1 MSNERYSVI
10 GKRVANVDG
19 VEKVTGSGKYTVD
32 MALPNMLYGKI
43 LRSPHPH
50 ARIVSID
57 AHRAEQLPGVKIVLT
72 GKDTLGRRNGIWRS
86 YRDLCDEEILCRE
99 KVRYVGD
106 AVATLAATDEE
117 TADEALRLID
127 VDYEVLPAAFDPI
140 DSMKEGVAE
149 IHEGFERN
157 MNVYRQI
164 EWGDVEEAFK
174 GCDYVREDTFHCSSQ
189 AHACLEPHCAI
200 ASFTHDGKL
209 TVWTSTQSNY
219 YTQLLL
225 SDMTGLREGDIKVI
239 KPHVGGGFG
248 GKLSLDSAQYCAS
261 LLSMKLMRPVKIVLS
276 RAEEFAATKRRTP
289 IHYHLKLG
297 AKKDGTLV
305 AKKVRAIT
313 EGGAYTAM
321 GGTALYL
328 TGFFSSFPYKYDNY
342 QYDGFR
348 VYTNNEATSACRGFG
363 APQANFVG
371 ESQIDMMAEDLGIDP
386 IQFRLKNAMKPNHVI
401 PGQATILSCELTQCL
416 ESIDKWIKSRG
427 QLPSNHGIGVSA
439 YGFMSGGIFNW
450 IDTPYAFAA
459 AMVKINVDG
468 KVDLFTGA
476 NEIGQ
481 GSSTTLCIICAE
493 ELGVHLEDITL
504 HTGDTSACP
513 VDLGAWGSRQTLM
526 SGNAVKM
533 AAAGA
538 KKQLLEV
545 AFHQLKP
552 NVIYDLDIKDHWVHL
567 VERPYRRVSYFDVV
581 KDAIRGREG
590 NAIIGHGHY
599 TPHGKGMVSPAYSF
613 GVQAVEVKVDAETGK
628 VDLIHIVTAH
638 ECGQVINPIGLEG
651 QVEGASVM
659 AAGWALTEELKS
671 RDGRIINDNFRDYKL
686 LLAPDVPE
694 CSVIEVESYEPE
706 GPYGA
711 KEAGEGLTIP
721 GGAAIANAVY
731 NAVGVRMTD
740 MPLTPEKIL
749 RALEKKRMQEE
760 DEEDMELVAGA

>member
-1 MSNERYSVI
+1 MSTHKYSVI
-10 GKRVANVDG
+10 GTRVNNVDA
-19 VEKVTGSGKYTVD
+19 VEKVTGNGKYTVD
-32 MALPNMLYGKI
+32 IVLPHMLYGKI
-43 LRSPHPH
+43 LRSPHAH

-57 AHRAEQLPGVKIVLT
+57 TSRAENLPGVKCVLT
-72 GKDTLGRRNGIWRS
+72 GKDTQGRKNGIWRS

-106 AVATLAATDEE
+106 AVACVAATERE
-117 TADEALRLID
+117 IAEEALTLID
-127 VDYEVLPAAFDPI
+127 VEYEVLPAAFDPLDAI
-140 DSMKEGVAE
+140 VEGMPE
-149 IHEGFERN
+149 IHEGIERN

-164 EWGDVEEAFK
+164 EWGDVEEAFEE
-174 GCDYVREDTFHCSSQ
+174 CDYVREDTFHCSSQ

-209 TVWTSTQSNY
+209 TLWTSTQSNY

-225 SDMTGLREGDIKVI
+225 SDMTSLREGDIKVI

-248 GKLSLDSAQYCAS
+248 GKLSLDSAQYCAT
-261 LLSMKLMRPVKIVLS
+261 LLSMKLVRPVKIVLTRS
-276 RAEEFAATKRRTP
+276 EEFTATKRRTP
-289 IHYHLKLG
+289 IHYTLKLG

-348 VYTNNEATSACRGFG
+348 VYTNNAATSACRGFG

-371 ESQIDMMAEDLGIDP
+371 ESQIDMMAEDLGIDS
-386 IQFRLKNAMKPNHVI
+386 IELRLKNAMTANHVI
-401 PGQATILSCELTQCL
+401 PEQARIQSCELKQCL
-416 ESIDKWIKSRG
+416 NAIDSWIKDRG
-427 QLPSNHGIGVSA
+427 ELPPNHGIGISA

-450 IDTPYAFAA
+450 IDTPYAFAT
-459 AMVKINVDG
+459 AMVRINVDG
-468 KVDLFTGA
+468 KVDLFIGA

-481 GSSTTLCIICAE
+481 GSSTTLAMICAE
-493 ELGVHLEDITL
+493 ELGVTVDDITL
-504 HTGDTSACP
+504 HTGDTSVCP

-533 AAAGA
+533 AANEA
-538 KKQLLEV
+538 KKQLLEA

-552 NVIYDLDIKDHWVHL
+552 NVIYDLDIKNHWVHL
-567 VERPYRRVSYFDVV
+567 VERPYRRISYFDIV
-581 KDAIRGREG
+581 KDAIRGKEG
-590 NAIIGHGHY
+590 NPIFGYGHY

-613 GVQAVEVKVDAETGK
+613 GVQAVEVKVDTDTGK
-628 VDLIHIVTAH
+628 VDLVHIVTAH

-659 AAGWALTEELKS
+659 SAGWALTEELKS
-671 RDGRIINDNFRDYKL
+671 DTNGRIINDNFRDYKL
-686 LLAPDVPE
+686 LLAGDVPE
-694 CSVIEVESYEPE
+694 MSVIEIESYEPE

-721 GGAAIANAVY
+721 TAGAIANAIY
-731 NAVGVRMTD
+731 DAVGVRITD
-740 MPLTPEKIL
+740 MPLSPEKIL
-749 RALEKKRMQEE
+749 RALDEKMAALDQEAIKKSK
-760 DEEDMELVAGA
+760 VA